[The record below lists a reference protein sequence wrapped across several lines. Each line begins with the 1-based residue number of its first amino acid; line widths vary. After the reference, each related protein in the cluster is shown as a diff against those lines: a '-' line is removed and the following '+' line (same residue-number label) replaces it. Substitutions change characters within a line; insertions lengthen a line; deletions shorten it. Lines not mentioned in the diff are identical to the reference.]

1 MPTPL
6 SGPGLGLPLPQFLY
20 PSELTNAP
28 YDAGTNRVTLAAGQ
42 ELPVPAGT
50 WLVNM
55 GQYLT
60 FEFLDPISGI
70 WSMGSD
76 AAWVGGHQYIKS
88 DGFNVRIANRLG
100 CPISAVVAALGT
112 GYVQATTTITPTPG
126 NSTWLPIIGGQ
137 LALNGG
143 TINSTTAGAGY
154 GVAPIVIFPAPPPAG
169 NNPNGV
175 GGIPASGY
183 VSIASGT
190 VSGFTFTSSGAGY
203 TSAPTI
209 VLLPNPTDPN
219 ITSGITA
226 ATLAFSLGAAGVLSG
241 AFCTNP
247 GAPLSNP
254 NQITLTIAG
263 AGSGASLTANV
274 LQTVT
279 AGSVSGQGTGYGT
292 LAALLTTVGGVPVT
306 GSIAGSPFSVGLAWR
321 PRPAQIGLSVT
332 AAGTLGTQ
340 VGSIY
345 DGGLFL
351 TSVAPNYLLITQPIT
366 ATTQAYV
373 GATIALTM
381 GSRPD
386 VAVFQPAP

>member
-20 PSELTNAP
+20 PSELLNAP
-28 YDAGTNRVTLAAGQ
+28 YDAGTSSISLAAGI
-42 ELPVPAGT
+42 ELPIPAGT
-50 WLVNM
+50 WLVNT
-55 GQYLT
+55 GLYSTLEYLN
-60 FEFLDPISGI
+60 PITGT
-70 WSMGSD
+70 WSMGD
-76 AAWVGGHQYIKS
+76 NAAWIGGHVYVKS
-88 DGFNVRIANRLG
+88 DGFNVRVANRLG

-112 GYVQATTTITPTPG
+112 GYAQATTTIAPTPG

-137 LALNGG
+137 LALQGG
-143 TINSTTAGAGY
+143 TINSTTQGAGY
-154 GVAPIVIFPAPPPAG
+154 GVAPLVIFPAPPPAA
-169 NNPNGV
+169 NNANGV

-190 VSGFTFTSSGAGY
+190 VSGFTFTNSGAGY

-226 ATLAFSLGAAGVLSG
+226 ATLAFSLGAAGVLAG

-254 NQITLTIAG
+254 NQITLTITG

-279 AGSVSGQGTGYGT
+279 AGSVSGSGTGYGT
-292 LAALLTTVGGVPVT
+292 LAALLTTVGGVPVA
-306 GSIAGSPFSVGLAWR
+306 GSIAGSPFSLGLAWR
-321 PRPAQIGLSVT
+321 PRPAQIGLSIT

-351 TSVAPNYLLITQPIT
+351 TSTAPNYLLITQPIT

-381 GSRPD
+381 GSRAD
-386 VAVFQPAP
+386 VITLQPAP